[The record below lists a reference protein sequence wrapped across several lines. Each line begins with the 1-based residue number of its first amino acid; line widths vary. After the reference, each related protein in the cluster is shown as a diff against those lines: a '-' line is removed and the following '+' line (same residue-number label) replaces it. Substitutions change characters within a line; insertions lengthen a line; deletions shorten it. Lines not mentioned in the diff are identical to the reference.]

1 MIIRKLRLERGYSQE
16 DLAAMSGVSVRTI
29 QRIERGAA
37 ANPESLKSLAAA
49 LDVEFGELRKDQPM
63 PTSPAPNLPPLP
75 ADEREAMEYVRDIQ
89 GFYTHL
95 VQYLVVMVLLVG
107 INLWTSPGYFWAIF
121 PAIGWGL
128 GVAVHG
134 LSVFEVINLF
144 GRDWEQRQIAKRL
157 KR

>member
-1 MIIRKLRLERGYSQE
+1 MIIRKLRLDRGYSQE
-16 DLAAMSGVSVRTI
+16 QLSAMSDVSLRTI

-37 ANPESLKSLAAA
+37 TSPETLKCLAAA
-49 LDVEFGELRKDQPM
+49 LDVDFGELRKEQPM
-63 PTSPAPNLPPLP
+63 PASHLPELTQ
-75 ADEREAMEYVRDIQ
+75 DERDAMEYVRDIQ

-95 VQYLVVMVLLVG
+95 VQYAVVMVLLVG
-107 INLWTSPGYFWAIF
+107 INLWTSPGFFWAIF

-144 GRDWEQRQIAKRL
+144 GRDWEKRQIEKRL
-157 KR
+157 RRR

>member
-16 DLAAMSGVSVRTI
+16 DLAAMSDVSVRTI

-37 ANPESLKSLAAA
+37 ANAETLKALAGA
-49 LDVEFGELRKDQPM
+49 LDVDFGSLRKEQPM
-63 PTSPAPNLPPLP
+63 PASQAPLP
-75 ADEREAMEYVRDIQ
+75 ELAQDEREAMEYVRDIQ

-95 VQYLVVMVLLVG
+95 VQYVLVMVLLVG
-107 INLWTSPGYFWAIF
+107 INLWTSPGFFWAIF
-121 PAIGWGL
+121 PAIGWGV

-144 GRDWEQRQIAKRL
+144 GRDWEKRQIAKRL
-157 KR
+157 GR